1 MTKKFSELREFTDA
15 QMAKLKKEYE
25 PLKGKTISM
34 ANINKMNSMLNT
46 YSIDMLM
53 KLAKGDVPFLSTSA
67 KSKLVIK
74 HGKKWTDFKEPL
86 DMAEADELQQEA
98 CWVGYKQV
106 GMKKKGDR
114 QVPNCVKEELVESKM
129 QVQNLKTLSHRTAF
143 RATIKKV
150 LPSVVAYGSD
160 SNPDFLTF
168 VGSKS
173 DLESLATMAKQYKVG
188 PIRESMDDD
197 CPTCNGGECQCANEM
212 TVKVCEDCG
221 NDECVCVS
229 LEEALKVKYDKT
241 KQGWFDDKGRRRY
254 LGNAATNAIMKK
266 KLDHAIKTGDWTS
279 FDVSVNE
286 MMEAHQ
292 GQGLPPHLAKLFD
305 KDGKF
310 KDPKT
315 QKKYQDMIDRQG
327 KTRLSKVTDVTPKGY
342 GPKEENMQIEGK
354 YLKYSNLL
362 MKKAKEMQAIDK
374 AQNKSKVAN
383 PSLNAIKEIDK
394 EIEKE
399 KKKLGIKEEIEE
411 GKKILISK
419 IKDSKIEK
427 DIMMIVKKNNLGISL
442 SKSSKG
448 IQADGN
454 TKDLSKLVD
463 GLFDKH
469 MDNIINPSN
478 PPFEIRMEGLDKE
491 DEKSVDDVVKQL
503 KKAVKAH
510 QGQVKSLTKDL
521 KDEAD
526 LTKTQIKMVH
536 KKADDLPKNDF
547 VKRYGK
553 DGDSVRFATATNM
566 VKKKL
571 GVAENLIK
579 GENEMNESYKDN
591 FNAAMEELGINSL
604 DELKSVEEQKA
615 FFSYVDSL
623 EEGLTAGQKK
633 LPPALQKSILAKQ
646 GDKKEELSDKQKE
659 MDVNKNGKID
669 GEDLAKLRT
678 KKEQADSP
686 AQQAAIAISK
696 KEKEMSKEMKE
707 LKAETDPEKM
717 ETMKKEMMEMMKK
730 EMANMDEM
738 SETMKKEVMKEMK
751 KKMDEYG
758 SMNINA
764 MKEMAEMKPM
774 NKKMVNAMTDPS
786 KMNAMHSQDPKQDM
800 IKKHSADDIRAMKT
814 MEMDMAKNNDDTVT
828 PSMETMKAMMM
839 KKDEMEKKETAS
851 KRMNAMKDANPMY
864 AMKDAAQKEMMNAMK
879 KVQMNDKK
887 KIQATYEKYLVT
899 KEGSLEAAVLTSVS
913 TKKTD

>member
-15 QMAKLKKEYE
+15 QMARLKKEYE
-25 PLKGKTISM
+25 PLKGKTIGM
-34 ANINKMNSMLNT
+34 ANINKMNAMLNT

-197 CPTCNGGECQCANEM
+197 CPTCNGGECQCADE
-212 TVKVCEDCG
+212 TIIKVCEDCG

-279 FDVSVNE
+279 FDVTVKE

-305 KDGKF
+305 KDGSF

-327 KTRLSKVTDVTPKGY
+327 KKNFKITDVTPKGY
-342 GPKEENMQIEGK
+342 GPKED
-354 YLKYSNLL
+354 L
-362 MKKAKEMQAIDK
+362 D
-374 AQNKSKVAN
+374 SK
-383 PSLNAIKEIDK
+383 DK
-394 EIEKE
+394 ETIEP
-399 KKKLGIKEEIEE
+399 
-411 GKKILISK
+411 
-419 IKDSKIEK
+419 
-427 DIMMIVKKNNLGISL
+427 
-442 SKSSKG
+442 
-448 IQADGN
+448 
-454 TKDLSKLVD
+454 
-463 GLFDKH
+463 
-469 MDNIINPSN
+469 II
-478 PPFEIRMEGLDKE
+478 
-491 DEKSVDDVVKQL
+491 KQL
-503 KKAVKAH
+503 KKSVKAH
-510 QGQVKSLTKDL
+510 GKQAKQLQKDI

-547 VKRYGK
+547 IKRYGK

-604 DELKSVEEQKA
+604 DELESVEEQKA

-623 EEGLTAGQKK
+623 EEGLTSGQKK
-633 LPPALQKSILAKQ
+633 LPPALQKAILKKQ
-646 GDKKEELSDKQKE
+646 GETKDDKKET
-659 MDVNKNGKID
+659 V
-669 GEDLAKLRT
+669 
-678 KKEQADSP
+678 SP

-696 KEKEMSKEMKE
+696 KEKGEEPKKEMK
-707 LKAETDPEKM
+707 
-717 ETMKKEMMEMMKK
+717 MKKE
-730 EMANMDEM
+730 
-738 SETMKKEVMKEMK
+738 ETEDV
-751 KKMDEYG
+751 
-758 SMNINA
+758 A
-764 MKEMAEMKPM
+764 EMAEMSPM
-774 NKKMVNAMTDPS
+774 NAMKMNAMTDPK
-786 KMNAMHSQDPKQDM
+786 KMNAMTMQDPKQDM
-800 IKKHSADDIRAMKT
+800 IKKHSNDDIKAMKT
-814 MEMDMAKNNDDTVT
+814 MEMDMAKNNDDTET
-828 PSMETMKAMMM
+828 PSMEMMKAMMM
-839 KKDEMEKKETAS
+839 KKDEMMKKETAR

>member
-1 MTKKFSELREFTDA
+1 MT
-15 QMAKLKKEYE
+15 
-25 PLKGKTISM
+25 
-34 ANINKMNSMLNT
+34 
-46 YSIDMLM
+46 
-53 KLAKGDVPFLSTSA
+53 
-67 KSKLVIK
+67 
-74 HGKKWTDFKEPL
+74 
-86 DMAEADELQQEA
+86 
-98 CWVGYKQV
+98 
-106 GMKKKGDR
+106 
-114 QVPNCVKEELVESKM
+114 
-129 QVQNLKTLSHRTAF
+129 
-143 RATIKKV
+143 
-150 LPSVVAYGSD
+150 
-160 SNPDFLTF
+160 
-168 VGSKS
+168 
-173 DLESLATMAKQYKVG
+173 
-188 PIRESMDDD
+188 
-197 CPTCNGGECQCANEM
+197 
-212 TVKVCEDCG
+212 
-221 NDECVCVS
+221 
-229 LEEALKVKYDKT
+229 
-241 KQGWFDDKGRRRY
+241 
-254 LGNAATNAIMKK
+254 
-266 KLDHAIKTGDWTS
+266 
-279 FDVSVNE
+279 
-286 MMEAHQ
+286 
-292 GQGLPPHLAKLFD
+292 
-305 KDGKF
+305 
-310 KDPKT
+310 
-315 QKKYQDMIDRQG
+315 
-327 KTRLSKVTDVTPKGY
+327 
-342 GPKEENMQIEGK
+342 
-354 YLKYSNLL
+354 
-362 MKKAKEMQAIDK
+362 
-374 AQNKSKVAN
+374 
-383 PSLNAIKEIDK
+383 LNAIKDRQS
-394 EIEKE
+394 KE

-623 EEGLTAGQKK
+623 EEGLTSGQKK
-633 LPPALQKSILAKQ
+633 LPPALQKAILKKQ
-646 GDKKEELSDKQKE
+646 GETKDDKKEEKVSE
-659 MDVNKNGKID
+659 AV
-669 GEDLAKLRT
+669 
-678 KKEQADSP
+678 SP

-717 ETMKKEMMEMMKK
+717 ETMKKEMMNAMKK
-730 EMANMDEM
+730 EMADMDEM
-738 SETMKKEVMKEMK
+738 SETMKKEMVKEMK

-774 NKKMVNAMTDPS
+774 KKEMIKAMTDPK
-786 KMNAMHSQDPKQDM
+786 KMNAMH
-800 IKKHSADDIRAMKT
+800 
-814 MEMDMAKNNDDTVT
+814 
-828 PSMETMKAMMM
+828 
-839 KKDEMEKKETAS
+839 
-851 KRMNAMKDANPMY
+851 
-864 AMKDAAQKEMMNAMK
+864 
-879 KVQMNDKK
+879 
-887 KIQATYEKYLVT
+887 
-899 KEGSLEAAVLTSVS
+899 
-913 TKKTD
+913 

>member
-25 PLKGKTISM
+25 PLKGKSISM
-34 ANINKMNSMLNT
+34 ANINKMNSMLNS
-46 YSIDMLM
+46 YSVAMLM

-197 CPTCNGGECQCANEM
+197 CPTCNGGECQCADE
-212 TVKVCEDCG
+212 TIIKVCEDCG

-279 FDVSVNE
+279 FDVTVKE

-305 KDGKF
+305 KDGSF

-478 PPFEIRMEGLDKE
+478 PPFEIRMEGLDSKDKE
-491 DEKSVDDVVKQL
+491 TIEPIIKQL
-503 KKAVKAH
+503 KKSVKAH
-510 QGQVKSLTKDL
+510 GKQAKQLQKDI

-623 EEGLTAGQKK
+623 EEGLTSGQKK
-633 LPPALQKSILAKQ
+633 LPPALQKAILKKQ
-646 GDKKEELSDKQKE
+646 GETKDDKKET
-659 MDVNKNGKID
+659 V
-669 GEDLAKLRT
+669 
-678 KKEQADSP
+678 SP

-696 KEKEMSKEMKE
+696 KEKGEEPKKEMKMKKE
-707 LKAETDPEKM
+707 ETEDVAEMAEMSP
-717 ETMKKEMMEMMKK
+717 MKKEMIK
-730 EMANMDEM
+730 
-738 SETMKKEVMKEMK
+738 
-751 KKMDEYG
+751 
-758 SMNINA
+758 
-764 MKEMAEMKPM
+764 
-774 NKKMVNAMTDPS
+774 AMTDPK
-786 KMNAMHSQDPKQDM
+786 KMNAMTMQDPKQDM
-800 IKKHSADDIRAMKT
+800 IKKHSNDDIKAMKT

-839 KKDEMEKKETAS
+839 KKDEMEKSETAG

>member
-1 MTKKFSELREFTDA
+1 MSKLFKDLREFTDA
-15 QMAKLKKEYE
+15 QMVKLKKEYE

-34 ANINKMNSMLNT
+34 ANINKMNAMLNS

-53 KLAKGDVPFLSTSA
+53 KLANGDVPFLSTSA

-197 CPTCNGGECQCANEM
+197 CPTCNGGECQCADE
-212 TVKVCEDCG
+212 TIIKVCEDCG

-279 FDVSVNE
+279 FDVTVKE

-305 KDGKF
+305 KDGSF

-478 PPFEIRMEGLDKE
+478 PPFEIRMEDLDSKDKE
-491 DEKSVDDVVKQL
+491 TIEPIIKQL
-503 KKAVKAH
+503 KKSVKAH
-510 QGQVKSLTKDL
+510 GKQAKQLQKDI

-623 EEGLTAGQKK
+623 EEGLTSGQKK
-633 LPPALQKSILAKQ
+633 LPPALQKAILKKQ
-646 GDKKEELSDKQKE
+646 GETKDDKKET
-659 MDVNKNGKID
+659 V
-669 GEDLAKLRT
+669 
-678 KKEQADSP
+678 SP

-696 KEKEMSKEMKE
+696 KEKGEEPKKEMKMKKE
-707 LKAETDPEKM
+707 ETEDVAEMAEMSP
-717 ETMKKEMMEMMKK
+717 MKKEMIK
-730 EMANMDEM
+730 
-738 SETMKKEVMKEMK
+738 
-751 KKMDEYG
+751 
-758 SMNINA
+758 
-764 MKEMAEMKPM
+764 
-774 NKKMVNAMTDPS
+774 AMTDPK
-786 KMNAMHSQDPKQDM
+786 KMNAMTMQDPKQDM
-800 IKKHSADDIRAMKT
+800 IKKHSNDDIKAMKT

-839 KKDEMEKKETAS
+839 KKDEMMKKETAS

>member
-1 MTKKFSELREFTDA
+1 
-15 QMAKLKKEYE
+15 MAKLKKEYE
-25 PLKGKTISM
+25 PLKGKSISM
-34 ANINKMNSMLNT
+34 ANINKMNAMLNT
-46 YSIDMLM
+46 YSIAMLM

-197 CPTCNGGECQCANEM
+197 CPTCNGGECQCADE
-212 TVKVCEDCG
+212 TIIKVCEDCG

-279 FDVSVNE
+279 FDVTVKE

-342 GPKEENMQIEGK
+342 GP
-354 YLKYSNLL
+354 
-362 MKKAKEMQAIDK
+362 
-374 AQNKSKVAN
+374 
-383 PSLNAIKEIDK
+383 
-394 EIEKE
+394 
-399 KKKLGIKEEIEE
+399 KEEIEE

-478 PPFEIRMEGLDKE
+478 PPFEIRMEGLDSKDKE
-491 DEKSVDDVVKQL
+491 TIEPIIKQL
-503 KKAVKAH
+503 KKSVKAH
-510 QGQVKSLTKDL
+510 GKQAKQLQKDI

-633 LPPALQKSILAKQ
+633 LPPALQKAILAKQ
-646 GDKKEELSDKQKE
+646 GKKEAMHKDK
-659 MDVNKNGKID
+659 
-669 GEDLAKLRT
+669 
-678 KKEQADSP
+678 
-686 AQQAAIAISK
+686 
-696 KEKEMSKEMKE
+696 
-707 LKAETDPEKM
+707 
-717 ETMKKEMMEMMKK
+717 
-730 EMANMDEM
+730 
-738 SETMKKEVMKEMK
+738 KEMK
-751 KKMDEYG
+751 KEETEDV
-758 SMNINA
+758 A
-764 MKEMAEMKPM
+764 EMAEMKPM
-774 NKKMVNAMTDPS
+774 KKEMIKAMTDPK

-839 KKDEMEKKETAS
+839 KKDEMEKSETAG

>member
-1 MTKKFSELREFTDA
+1 VTKKFKNLREFTTA
-15 QMAKLKKEYE
+15 QMARLKKEYE
-25 PLKGKTISM
+25 PLKGKTMSM
-34 ANINKMNSMLNT
+34 DQIKKMNSILNT
-46 YSIDMLM
+46 YSVDMLM

-129 QVQNLKTLSHRTAF
+129 QVSNIKTLSHRTAF
-143 RATIKKV
+143 RSTIKKV

-197 CPTCNGGECQCANEM
+197 CPTCNGGECQCVNEI

-221 NDECVCVS
+221 GEECICVS
-229 LEEALKVKYDKT
+229 LK
-241 KQGWFDDKGRRRY
+241 
-254 LGNAATNAIMKK
+254 
-266 KLDHAIKTGDWTS
+266 
-279 FDVSVNE
+279 E
-286 MMEAHQ
+286 MMETRQ
-292 GQGLPPHLAKLFD
+292 GQGLPPHLAKLFN
-305 KDGKF
+305 KDGNF

-327 KTRLSKVTDVTPKGY
+327 KKNFKITDVTPKGY
-342 GPKEENMQIEGK
+342 GPK
-354 YLKYSNLL
+354 
-362 MKKAKEMQAIDK
+362 
-374 AQNKSKVAN
+374 
-383 PSLNAIKEIDK
+383 
-394 EIEKE
+394 
-399 KKKLGIKEEIEE
+399 
-411 GKKILISK
+411 
-419 IKDSKIEK
+419 
-427 DIMMIVKKNNLGISL
+427 
-442 SKSSKG
+442 
-448 IQADGN
+448 
-454 TKDLSKLVD
+454 
-463 GLFDKH
+463 
-469 MDNIINPSN
+469 
-478 PPFEIRMEGLDKE
+478 EGLDKE

-526 LTKTQIKMVH
+526 LSKTQIKMVH
-536 KKADDLPKNDF
+536 KKADDLPKSDF
-547 VKRYGK
+547 IKRYGK

-579 GENEMNESYKDN
+579 GENEMNESYKGN
-591 FNAAMEELGINSL
+591 FKAAMEELGINSL

-646 GDKKEELSDKQKE
+646 GDKKEELSDKQKK
-659 MDVNKNGKID
+659 MDMNKNGKID

-696 KEKEMSKEMKE
+696 KEKEMKE
-707 LKAETDPEKM
+707 LKAETDPTKV
-717 ETMKKEMMEMMKK
+717 ETMKKEMMNAMKKMPEMADMSSEMKK
-730 EMANMDEM
+730 EMMEI
-738 SETMKKEVMKEMK
+738 MK
-751 KKMDEYG
+751 KKMNEYG
-758 SMNINA
+758 SMNSMNITA
-764 MKEMAEMKPM
+764 MKEMSETKPM
-774 NKKMVNAMTDPS
+774 NVTKMNAMTDPK
-786 KMNAMHSQDPKQDM
+786 KMNAMHSQDPRQDM
-800 IKKHSADDIRAMKT
+800 IKKNSEDDIRAMKT
-814 MEMDMAKNNDDTVT
+814 MEMDMAKNNDDTET

-839 KKDEMEKKETAS
+839 KKDETMKKETAK

-864 AMKDAAQKEMMNAMK
+864 AMKTAGMEMMKAMRE
-879 KVQMNDKK
+879 VQKGKQNIKGM
-887 KIQATYEKYLVT
+887 YGEKYLPT
-899 KEGSLEAAVLTSVS
+899 KEGSLEAAVLKSVS

>member
-1 MTKKFSELREFTDA
+1 MSKLFKDLREFTDA

-25 PLKGKTISM
+25 PLKGKSISM
-34 ANINKMNSMLNT
+34 ANINKMNAMLNT
-46 YSIDMLM
+46 YSIAMLM

-129 QVQNLKTLSHRTAF
+129 QVQNLKTLPHRTAF

-197 CPTCNGGECQCANEM
+197 CPTCNGGECQCADE
-212 TVKVCEDCG
+212 TIIKVCEDCG

-305 KDGKF
+305 KDGNF

-469 MDNIINPSN
+469 MNNIINPSN
-478 PPFEIRMEGLDKE
+478 PPFEIRMEGLDSKDKE
-491 DEKSVDDVVKQL
+491 TIEPIIKQL
-503 KKAVKAH
+503 KKSVKAH
-510 QGQVKSLTKDL
+510 GKQAKQLQKDI

-623 EEGLTAGQKK
+623 EEGLTSGQKK
-633 LPPALQKSILAKQ
+633 LPPALQKAILKKQ
-646 GDKKEELSDKQKE
+646 GETKDDKKET
-659 MDVNKNGKID
+659 V
-669 GEDLAKLRT
+669 
-678 KKEQADSP
+678 SP

-696 KEKEMSKEMKE
+696 KEKGEEPKKEMK
-707 LKAETDPEKM
+707 
-717 ETMKKEMMEMMKK
+717 MKKE
-730 EMANMDEM
+730 
-738 SETMKKEVMKEMK
+738 ETEDV
-751 KKMDEYG
+751 
-758 SMNINA
+758 A
-764 MKEMAEMKPM
+764 EMAEMSPM
-774 NKKMVNAMTDPS
+774 NAMKMNAMTDPK
-786 KMNAMHSQDPKQDM
+786 KMNAMTMQDPKQDM
-800 IKKHSADDIRAMKT
+800 IKKHSNDDIKAMKT

-839 KKDEMEKKETAS
+839 KKDEMMKKETAS

>member
-25 PLKGKTISM
+25 PLKGKSISM
-34 ANINKMNSMLNT
+34 ANINKMNSMLNS
-46 YSIDMLM
+46 YSVAMLM

-197 CPTCNGGECQCANEM
+197 CPTCNGGECQCADE
-212 TVKVCEDCG
+212 TIIKVCEDCG

-279 FDVSVNE
+279 FDVTVKE

-305 KDGKF
+305 KDGSF

-478 PPFEIRMEGLDKE
+478 PPFEIRMEGLDSKDKE
-491 DEKSVDDVVKQL
+491 TIEPIIKQL
-503 KKAVKAH
+503 KKSVKAH
-510 QGQVKSLTKDL
+510 GKQAKQLQKDI

-633 LPPALQKSILAKQ
+633 LPPALQKAILAKQ
-646 GDKKEELSDKQKE
+646 GKKEAMHKDKKEAMHKD
-659 MDVNKNGKID
+659 
-669 GEDLAKLRT
+669 
-678 KKEQADSP
+678 KKE
-686 AQQAAIAISK
+686 
-696 KEKEMSKEMKE
+696 
-707 LKAETDPEKM
+707 
-717 ETMKKEMMEMMKK
+717 
-730 EMANMDEM
+730 
-738 SETMKKEVMKEMK
+738 
-751 KKMDEYG
+751 
-758 SMNINA
+758 
-764 MKEMAEMKPM
+764 
-774 NKKMVNAMTDPS
+774 
-786 KMNAMHSQDPKQDM
+786 AMHK
-800 IKKHSADDIRAMKT
+800 
-814 MEMDMAKNNDDTVT
+814 
-828 PSMETMKAMMM
+828 
-839 KKDEMEKKETAS
+839 
-851 KRMNAMKDANPMY
+851 
-864 AMKDAAQKEMMNAMK
+864 
-879 KVQMNDKK
+879 DKK
-887 KIQATYEKYLVT
+887 K
-899 KEGSLEAAVLTSVS
+899 
-913 TKKTD
+913 

>member
-1 MTKKFSELREFTDA
+1 MSKYKDKIIAEAQRLQEFTTA
-15 QMAKLKKEYE
+15 QMARLKKEYE
-25 PLKGKTISM
+25 PLKGRTMSM
-34 ANINKMNSMLNT
+34 DQIKKMNSILNT
-46 YSIDMLM
+46 YSVAMLM
-53 KLAKGDVPFLSTSA
+53 KLANGDVPFLSTSA

-106 GMKKKGDR
+106 GMKKKGNR

-197 CPTCNGGECQCANEM
+197 CPTCNGGECQCADE
-212 TVKVCEDCG
+212 TIIKVCEDCG

-279 FDVSVNE
+279 FDVNVNE
-286 MMEAHQ
+286 IIEAHQ

-327 KTRLSKVTDVTPKGY
+327 KTRVSKVTDVTPKGY
-342 GPKEENMQIEGK
+342 GPKEE
-354 YLKYSNLL
+354 
-362 MKKAKEMQAIDK
+362 
-374 AQNKSKVAN
+374 
-383 PSLNAIKEIDK
+383 
-394 EIEKE
+394 
-399 KKKLGIKEEIEE
+399 IEE
-411 GKKILISK
+411 AGVDKNYSKLNPQYKKILISK

-478 PPFEIRMEGLDKE
+478 PPFEIRMEGLDSKDKE
-491 DEKSVDDVVKQL
+491 TIEPIIKQL
-503 KKAVKAH
+503 KKSVKAH
-510 QGQVKSLTKDL
+510 DKQAKQLQKDI

-526 LTKTQIKMVH
+526 LNKQQIKMVH
-536 KKADDLPKNDF
+536 KKADDLPKSDF

-553 DGDSVRFATATNM
+553 DGDSVRFATATNI

-571 GVAENLIK
+571 GIAENLIK

-604 DELKSVEEQKA
+604 DELESVEEQKA

-623 EEGLTAGQKK
+623 EEGLTSGQKK
-633 LPPALQKSILAKQ
+633 LPPALQKAILKKQ
-646 GDKKEELSDKQKE
+646 GETKDDKKET
-659 MDVNKNGKID
+659 V
-669 GEDLAKLRT
+669 
-678 KKEQADSP
+678 SP

-696 KEKEMSKEMKE
+696 KEKGEEPKKEMKMKKE
-707 LKAETDPEKM
+707 ETEDVAEMAEMSP
-717 ETMKKEMMEMMKK
+717 MKKEMIK
-730 EMANMDEM
+730 
-738 SETMKKEVMKEMK
+738 
-751 KKMDEYG
+751 
-758 SMNINA
+758 
-764 MKEMAEMKPM
+764 
-774 NKKMVNAMTDPS
+774 AMTDPK
-786 KMNAMHSQDPKQDM
+786 KMNAMTMQDPKQDM
-800 IKKHSADDIRAMKT
+800 IKKHSNDDIKAMKT

-839 KKDEMEKKETAS
+839 KKDEMMKKETAS

>member
-1 MTKKFSELREFTDA
+1 MSKYKDKIIAEAQRLQEFTTA
-15 QMAKLKKEYE
+15 QMARLKKEYE
-25 PLKGKTISM
+25 PLKGRTMSM
-34 ANINKMNSMLNT
+34 DQIKKMNSILNT
-46 YSIDMLM
+46 YSVAMLM
-53 KLAKGDVPFLSTSA
+53 KLANGDVPFLSTSA

-106 GMKKKGDR
+106 GMKKKGNR

-197 CPTCNGGECQCANEM
+197 CPTCNGGECQCADE
-212 TVKVCEDCG
+212 TIIKVCEDCG

-229 LEEALKVKYDKT
+229 LEEGKYTKYSDLLLKRQRAVKYKQDTKAIDKEIEIEKDKLAGSGIGKLAASKEEIEEALKVKYDKT

-279 FDVSVNE
+279 FDVTVKE

-305 KDGKF
+305 KDGSF

-478 PPFEIRMEGLDKE
+478 PPFEIRMEGLDSKDKE
-491 DEKSVDDVVKQL
+491 TIEPIIKQL
-503 KKAVKAH
+503 KKSVKAH
-510 QGQVKSLTKDL
+510 GKQAKQLQKDI

-633 LPPALQKSILAKQ
+633 LPPALQKAILAKQ
-646 GDKKEELSDKQKE
+646 GKKEAMHKDK
-659 MDVNKNGKID
+659 
-669 GEDLAKLRT
+669 
-678 KKEQADSP
+678 
-686 AQQAAIAISK
+686 
-696 KEKEMSKEMKE
+696 
-707 LKAETDPEKM
+707 
-717 ETMKKEMMEMMKK
+717 
-730 EMANMDEM
+730 
-738 SETMKKEVMKEMK
+738 KEMK
-751 KKMDEYG
+751 KEETEDV
-758 SMNINA
+758 A
-764 MKEMAEMKPM
+764 EMAEMKPM

-839 KKDEMEKKETAS
+839 KKDEMEKSETAG

>member
-15 QMAKLKKEYE
+15 QMARLKKEYE
-25 PLKGKTISM
+25 PLKGKTIGM
-34 ANINKMNSMLNT
+34 ANINKMNAMLNS

-53 KLAKGDVPFLSTSA
+53 KLANGDVPFLSTSA

-197 CPTCNGGECQCANEM
+197 CPTCNGGECQCADE
-212 TVKVCEDCG
+212 TIIKVCEDCG

-279 FDVSVNE
+279 FDVTVKE

-305 KDGKF
+305 KDGSF

-478 PPFEIRMEGLDKE
+478 PPFEIRMEDLDSKDKE
-491 DEKSVDDVVKQL
+491 TIEPIIKQL
-503 KKAVKAH
+503 KKSVKAH
-510 QGQVKSLTKDL
+510 GKQAKQLQKDI

-623 EEGLTAGQKK
+623 EEGLTSGQKK
-633 LPPALQKSILAKQ
+633 LPPALQKAILKKQ
-646 GDKKEELSDKQKE
+646 GETKDDKKET
-659 MDVNKNGKID
+659 V
-669 GEDLAKLRT
+669 
-678 KKEQADSP
+678 SP

-696 KEKEMSKEMKE
+696 KEKGEEPKKEMKMKKE
-707 LKAETDPEKM
+707 ETEDVAEMAEMSP
-717 ETMKKEMMEMMKK
+717 MKKEMIK
-730 EMANMDEM
+730 
-738 SETMKKEVMKEMK
+738 
-751 KKMDEYG
+751 
-758 SMNINA
+758 
-764 MKEMAEMKPM
+764 
-774 NKKMVNAMTDPS
+774 AMTDPK
-786 KMNAMHSQDPKQDM
+786 KMNAMTMQDPKQDM
-800 IKKHSADDIRAMKT
+800 IKKHSNDDIKAMKT

-839 KKDEMEKKETAS
+839 KKDEMMKKETAS

>member
-1 MTKKFSELREFTDA
+1 MSKYKDKIIAEAQRLQEFTTA

-25 PLKGKTISM
+25 PLKGKSISM
-34 ANINKMNSMLNT
+34 ANINKMNSMLNS
-46 YSIDMLM
+46 YSVAMLM

-197 CPTCNGGECQCANEM
+197 CPTCNGGECQCADE
-212 TVKVCEDCG
+212 TIIKVCEDCG

-279 FDVSVNE
+279 FDVTVKE

-305 KDGKF
+305 KDGSF

-463 GLFDKH
+463 ALFDKH
-469 MDNIINPSN
+469 MDNIFNPRKEID
-478 PPFEIRMEGLDKE
+478 PPFEIRMEGLDSKDKE
-491 DEKSVDDVVKQL
+491 TIEPIIKQL
-503 KKAVKAH
+503 KKSVKAH
-510 QGQVKSLTKDL
+510 GKQAKQLQKDI

-623 EEGLTAGQKK
+623 EEGLTSGQKK
-633 LPPALQKSILAKQ
+633 LPPALQKAILKKQ
-646 GDKKEELSDKQKE
+646 GETKDDKKET
-659 MDVNKNGKID
+659 V
-669 GEDLAKLRT
+669 
-678 KKEQADSP
+678 SP

-696 KEKEMSKEMKE
+696 KEKGEEPKKEMK
-707 LKAETDPEKM
+707 
-717 ETMKKEMMEMMKK
+717 MKKE
-730 EMANMDEM
+730 
-738 SETMKKEVMKEMK
+738 ETEDV
-751 KKMDEYG
+751 
-758 SMNINA
+758 A
-764 MKEMAEMKPM
+764 EMAEMSPM
-774 NKKMVNAMTDPS
+774 NAMKMNAMTDPK
-786 KMNAMHSQDPKQDM
+786 KMNAMTMQDPKQDM
-800 IKKHSADDIRAMKT
+800 IKKHSNDDIKAMKT

-839 KKDEMEKKETAS
+839 KKDEMMKKETAS

-864 AMKDAAQKEMMNAMK
+864 AMKDAGKEMMNAMK

-887 KIQATYEKYLVT
+887 KITAQYEKYLPT
-899 KEGSLEAAVLTSVS
+899 KEGSLEAAVLKSVS